1 MCRLMRVYEFIS
13 FLYFNAVKWKSKEKQ
28 KHTKINRN
36 INNLEHDMIIDR
48 HLKVF
53 KILDIYEH

>member
-1 MCRLMRVYEFIS
+1 MRVYEFIS